1 MTARLCPERWAKDA
15 AALASAQLDVL
26 VVGGGIVGA
35 GTALDAATRGLR
47 VGLVEAQDWASGS
60 SSRSSKLVHGGL
72 RYLRSY
78 QFALVH
84 EALQERGRLVRLA
97 PHLVSPI
104 AFVFPLR
111 RLALERAYTGTG
123 LLLYDL
129 LARSSRSAGGWPWQ
143 RQLTRRQLMALAPA
157 LKPGLFR
164 GAIRYYDAQVDDARF
179 TLSVVRTAA
188 GFGVPVLN
196 RAMVTGLLRCE
207 GAVAGARLVLTET
220 GEELDVRAKVVV
232 SATGV
237 WTERFEELSRQSGQ
251 FGQLSGRRGQLSG
264 RRGQPGSSPP
274 VRLQPSKGVH
284 LLVPRGCIESSVAL
298 ILPTEKSILLV
309 LPWGEHWLVGTTDTA
324 WAHSLA
330 RPAANGADIDYLL
343 STLNQVLARPLKK
356 GDVTAVFAGLRPLI
370 AGPTGETAK
379 LSREHAVSRP
389 EPGLVVV
396 SGGKFTTYRV
406 MALDAV
412 DAAVG
417 LGGLRAGPSTTQW
430 TEIVGASGFGAMWDN
445 REGLARSFGLPIGQA
460 ERLLRRYGDL
470 VPEVIGSSL
479 VADPLGPLPGGPGY
493 LRAEVAY
500 AVTHEGARHLDDV
513 LQRRTRLS
521 LGTRDQGLRA
531 APEVATVMAPLLG
544 WDRTTWAQEV
554 GAYHRQVR
562 SELAAQAAPNDQAA
576 DAEVTAV
583 APLLALP

>member
-1 MTARLCPERWAKDA
+1 MSGFRSYFLFAVAASLSPQRWAKDV
-15 AALASAQLDVL
+15 AALTSTPLDVL

-84 EALQERGRLVRLA
+84 EALGERARLLRLA
-97 PHLVSPI
+97 PHLVTPVP
-104 AFVFPLR
+104 FVFPLR
-111 RLALERAYTGTG
+111 RPILERSYVGAGV
-123 LLLYDL
+123 LLYDL
-129 LARSSRSAGGWPWQ
+129 LACSSRATGGLPWQ
-143 RQLTRRQLMALAPA
+143 RQLARHQVRSLAPG

-196 RAMVTGLLRCE
+196 RAMVTGLLRE
-207 GAVAGARLVLTET
+207 RGAVAGARLLLTER
-220 GEELDVRAKVVV
+220 GEELEVRAKMVL

-237 WTERFEELSRQSGQ
+237 WTERFEELSVESRA
-251 FGQLSGRRGQLSG
+251 
-264 RRGQPGSSPP
+264 
-274 VRLQPSKGVH
+274 VRIQPSKGVH
-284 LLVPRGCIESSVAL
+284 LLFRRECIESSVAL
-298 ILPTEKSILLV
+298 ILPTETSVLLV

-324 WAHSLA
+324 WAHGLA
-330 RPAANGADIDYLL
+330 RPAASRADIDYLL
-343 STLNQVLARPLKK
+343 SRLNQALARPLHRE
-356 GDVTAVFAGLRPLI
+356 DVVSVFVGLRPLI
-370 AGPTGETAK
+370 AGPAPAGETAG
-379 LSREHAVSRP
+379 LSREHAVRGP

-396 SGGKFTTYRV
+396 SGGKFTTYRI

-412 DAAVG
+412 DAAVR
-417 LGGLRAGPSTTQW
+417 LGRLRAGPSTTQW
-430 TEIVGASGFGAMWDN
+430 TEILGASGFGTLWED
-445 REGLARSFGLPIGQA
+445 REKLGARFGLPVGQT
-460 ERLLRRYGDL
+460 ERLLRRYGGL
-470 VPEVIGSSL
+470 MPEVVSSEA
-479 VADPLGPLPGGPGY
+479 VTDPLGSLPGAPGY

-513 LQRRTRLS
+513 LQRRTRLAME
-521 LGTRDQGLRA
+521 TRDRGVGA
-531 APEVATVMAPLLG
+531 APEVATIMAPLLG

-562 SELAAQAAPNDQAA
+562 SELAAEAAPNDSAA
-576 DAEVTAV
+576 NAEVVAV
-583 APLLALP
+583 APLLPSP